1 MVPYKNNLCVYVRV
15 CVCLH
20 VYPPLRLLITNGVI
34 WTPYNWLNKFYGCY
48 MAAVVS
54 IGSGCDVSIIIYVS

>member
-1 MVPYKNNLCVYVRV
+1 MFVCVCV
-15 CVCLH
+15 CVCLR

-34 WTPYNWLNKFYGCY
+34 WTPYNWLNKFYGFY
-48 MAAVVS
+48 MAAVVG